1 MKKNLNEILKELK
14 RLPQVITPK
23 DSSLILAY
31 TGIPTDAKIVD
42 AGSGSGFLAIFLA
55 WYCPNGKIVTYEKR
69 KEFAESVEKN
79 IEKVGLKN
87 IEVKN
92 KDILDGIDEKDLD
105 LITLDM
111 KDCEKVVPE
120 AYKKLSDGGWLVVYS
135 PHVEQVTKVLG
146 EMKKSGFKNCN
157 CVENIIREWQSNYG
171 FTRPKSQG
179 LMHTGWLSFG
189 KK

>member
-1 MKKNLNEILKELK
+1 MKKNLNEILKSLK

-42 AGSGSGFLAIFLA
+42 AGAGSGFLSIFLA
-55 WYCPNGKIVTYEKR
+55 WYCQKGKVVTYEKR
-69 KEFAESVEKN
+69 CEFAEVVKKNVEKT
-79 IEKVGLKN
+79 GLKN

-92 KDILDGIDEKDLD
+92 KNILEGIDEDGLD

-111 KDCEKVVPE
+111 KDCEKVIPE
-120 AYKKLSDGGWLVVYS
+120 AYEKLKEGGWLAVYS
-135 PHVEQVTKVLG
+135 PYVEQVIKVMK
-146 EMKKSGFKNCN
+146 EMKGVGFKQVNCA
-157 CVENIIREWQSNYG
+157 ENIVREWQSEYG

>member
-1 MKKNLNEILKELK
+1 MTKIL
-14 RLPQVITPK
+14 
-23 DSSLILAY
+23 
-31 TGIPTDAKIVD
+31 IVD
-42 AGSGSGFLAIFLA
+42 DDPDLRTYLSTFLTD
-55 WYCPNGKIVTYEKR
+55 NGYEIIT
-69 KEFAESVEKN
+69 AEDGDE
-79 IEKVGLKN
+79 GM
-87 IEVKN
+87 VKSKKHN
-92 KDILDGIDEKDLD
+92 PD

-111 KDCEKVVPE
+111 KDCEKVIPE

-135 PHVEQVTKVLG
+135 PHVEQVTKVLE

-157 CVENIIREWQSNYG
+157 CVENIVREWQSNYG